1 MTKKEER
8 GAVEDAGRLST
19 LVPEA
24 FELAD
29 QIAREGIEREAK
41 LGSKVSCA
49 KGCAACCRW
58 LVCVSI
64 PEALYIHE
72 RLRTCECRRRDE
84 VFHRFLR
91 IKETLEENGLA
102 EALATELTR
111 GQSDLTFDHRLHLLS
126 RRYHALQIP
135 CPFLEKDAC
144 SIYSWRPTKC
154 RQYYVTSPPHWCVD
168 PFKKNVRR
176 LSLGHS
182 VPDLLA
188 EIAADLLGEPRRL
201 IALPLVLDWALE
213 HNHLTGLK
221 WPRQQL
227 LARLG

>member
-1 MTKKEER
+1 MKN
-8 GAVEDAGRLST
+8 GLGLST

-24 FELAD
+24 FKLAD

-72 RLRTCECRRRDE
+72 RLRGCESRRRDDI
-84 VFHRFLR
+84 FQRFRR

-102 EALATELTR
+102 EALARDLTR
-111 GQSDLTFDHRLHLLS
+111 GHGDVTLDHRLHVLS
-126 RRYHALQIP
+126 RRYHALQLP
-135 CPFLEKDAC
+135 CPFLEQEAC
-144 SIYSWRPTKC
+144 SVYPWRPIKC
-154 RQYYVTSPPHWCVD
+154 RQYYVTSPADWCVD
-168 PFKKNVRR
+168 PFGKNVRR
-176 LSLGHS
+176 VSLAHS
-182 VPDLLA
+182 VGELLA
-188 EIAADLLGEPRRL
+188 TIAADLLGEPWRM
-201 IALPLVLDWALE
+201 IALPLVLDWASK
-213 HNHLTGLK
+213 HDHLARLQ

-227 LARLG
+227 LARLSEKE

>member
-8 GAVEDAGRLST
+8 SAVEDAGGLST
-19 LVPEA
+19 LVAEA

-64 PEALYIHE
+64 PEALYIRE
-72 RLRTCECRRRDE
+72 RLRAFERRRRDDI
-84 VFHRFLR
+84 FQRFLQ

-102 EALATELTR
+102 EGLASDLTQ
-111 GQSDLTFDHRLHLLS
+111 GHGDLTFDHRLHVLS
-126 RRYHALQIP
+126 RRYHALEIP
-135 CPFLEKDAC
+135 CPFLEKEAC
-144 SIYSWRPTKC
+144 SIYPWRPTKC
-154 RQYYVTSPPHWCVD
+154 RQYYVTSSADWCVD
-168 PFKKNVRR
+168 PFRKNVRR
-176 LSLGHS
+176 LSLAHN
-182 VPDLLA
+182 VTDVLA
-188 EIAADLLGEPRRL
+188 KIAADLLGEPWQL
-201 IALPLVLDWALE
+201 IALPLVLDWASE
-213 HNHLTGLK
+213 HDHLAGLK
-221 WPRQQL
+221 WPRQPL